1 MLTVHHLNKS
11 RSHRILWLFEEL
23 GLSYDV
29 IYYQREKTMLA
40 PESLKKIHPLG
51 KSPIITDGALT
62 LAESGAIIDY
72 AEDRYD
78 SAHLL
83 SPRDS
88 HGDDWVRYRYWLHY
102 AEGSLMPLLVMK
114 LIFGMLG
121 KPPVPLLVRPI
132 GAAMGR
138 GVAQKYL
145 DPQLL
150 NHGRYLE
157 NHLGQ
162 HPWFAGERFSAA
174 DIQMS
179 FPLEG
184 MASRV
189 GIEGYPAIRAY
200 LDKLQQ
206 RPAYQRAKI
215 REQQPSPAP
224 VPNPNQ

>member
-1 MLTVHHLNKS
+1 MLTVHHLNQS
-11 RSHRILWLFEEL
+11 RSHRILWLLEEL
-23 GLSYDV
+23 GLPYDV
-29 IYYQREKTMLA
+29 MYYRREKSMLA
-40 PESLKKIHPLG
+40 PEALKKVHPLG

-72 AEDRYD
+72 IEDRYD
-78 SAHLL
+78 SAFLL
-83 SPRDS
+83 TPQDS
-88 HGDDWVRYRYWLHY
+88 RSDEWVRYRYWLHY

-121 KPPVPLLVRPI
+121 KAPVPLLARPI
-132 GAAMGR
+132 GAAVGK
-138 GVAQKYL
+138 GVSHKYL

-150 NHGRYLE
+150 THSGYLE
-157 NHLGQ
+157 NHLSL

-184 MASRV
+184 LASRV
-189 GIEGYPAIRAY
+189 GITGYPALQAY
-200 LDKLQQ
+200 LDKLQR

-215 REQQPSPAP
+215 REQQR
-224 VPNPNQ
+224 